1 MGMKKKE
8 INYQLLI
15 RRICLIVL
23 DIICIIAA
31 SILALLTRFE
41 FDFSQIPKEF
51 LKVIYKYGPFTI
63 VITLIIFSLFRIYSS
78 LWEYAGIEEVFSLI
92 AACLAAAVAKI
103 VIILF
108 TWSVMPRSWYVL
120 DTIYLMILIG
130 ATRVS
135 YRLIRLRRQ
144 NRTFPWSKRK
154 KVMIIGGGE
163 AGRSLIT
170 EIQNSKYLDQKVV
183 CIIDDDPYKIGRY
196 IKGVKVVGNRNSI
209 KKSVKK
215 YNVQQII
222 LTIPSANAAKIRP
235 IVEICQD
242 TNCELMI
249 LPGVYQLVNGEVKAS
264 KLRPVNI
271 DDLLGRDEVHVNL
284 NEVMDYVYDLD
295 IQNYITISF
304 DDLVNVID
312 EIGGVTVFI
321 SEEEAAYYRENGMPD
336 IQAGDVTLTGSQALA
351 HARNRTL
358 GNDFERTR
366 RQRSVMYGIYR
377 KIMEKKDPSA
387 LLPLI
392 NYAVNHVKTNMS
404 VSEMYSMAKDV
415 LSVDDLKMQQTCIPQ
430 DGTYTD
436 ITYEGM
442 QVLKVDF
449 DANKKKIEQLLY

>member
-1 MGMKKKE
+1 MK
-8 INYQLLI
+8 
-15 RRICLIVL
+15 IV
-23 DIICIIAA
+23 
-31 SILALLTRFE
+31 
-41 FDFSQIPKEF
+41 KEF
-51 LKVIYKYGPFTI
+51 ILREIAGECVLVPTGATSQEFNGMITISDTAKFIWENIEKVD
-63 VITLIIFSLFRIYSS
+63 SL
-78 LWEYAGIEEVFSLI
+78 EEMI
-92 AACLAAAVAKI
+92 Q
-103 VIILF
+103 
-108 TWSVMPRSWYVL
+108 MVL
-120 DTIYLMILIG
+120 DT
-130 ATRVS
+130 
-135 YRLIRLRRQ
+135 
-144 NRTFPWSKRK
+144 
-154 KVMIIGGGE
+154 
-163 AGRSLIT
+163 
-170 EIQNSKYLDQKVV
+170 
-183 CIIDDDPYKIGRY
+183 
-196 IKGVKVVGNRNSI
+196 
-209 KKSVKK
+209 
-215 YNVQQII
+215 
-222 LTIPSANAAKIRP
+222 
-235 IVEICQD
+235 
-242 TNCELMI
+242 
-249 LPGVYQLVNGEVKAS
+249 
-264 KLRPVNI
+264 
-271 DDLLGRDEVHVNL
+271 
-284 NEVMDYVYDLD
+284 YDLD